1 MGPFLAFAFIGLVI
15 LGGAAYL
22 SYLSKKKRR
31 EAFAT
36 MARQLGLSYS
46 AEDPLGTLAEPFSLF
61 EKGDGRGVENV
72 MWGTWQGI
80 DLRAFDYWYYEEST
94 DGKGS
99 RSRTYYRFDCSIV
112 PIDAACVRLI
122 ISHENVLTRLAGAM
136 SFHDIQFESEAF
148 NKAYNVKSADKK
160 FANDLIDAR
169 MMDWLLKDGAGFSF
183 EIVGDEVLC
192 YGKKIAP
199 ADFVPLLGTAKAF
212 LDHVPSVVHS
222 LYPKSPG

>member
-1 MGPFLAFAFIGLVI
+1 MGVFFLFAFIGGAVA
-15 LGGAAYL
+15 GGVAYL

-36 MARQLGLSYS
+36 MARQLGLSYA
-46 AEDPLGTLAEPFSLF
+46 AEDPFGTLAEPFSLF

-72 MWGTWQGI
+72 MWGVWQGI
-80 DLRAFDYWYYEEST
+80 DFRAFDYWYYDEST
-94 DGKGS
+94 DGKGN
-99 RSRTYYRFDCSIV
+99 RSKTYYRFDCAIV
-112 PIDAACVRLI
+112 PVDAACVRLI
-122 ISHENVLTRLAGAM
+122 ISHENILTRLAGAM
-136 SFHDIQFESEAF
+136 TFHDIQFESDEF
-148 NKAYNVKSADKK
+148 NRAYNVKSADKR

-169 MMDWLLKDGAGFSF
+169 MMAWLLKDGAGFSF

-192 YGKKIAP
+192 SCKKIAP
-199 ADFVPLLGTAKAF
+199 ADFVPLLGTTKGF

>member
-1 MGPFLAFAFIGLVI
+1 MGLFFLFAFIGLAAV
-15 LGGAAYL
+15 GGAAYL

-36 MARQLGLSYS
+36 MARQLGLSYA
-46 AEDPLGTLAEPFSLF
+46 AEDPFGTLAEPFSLF
-61 EKGDGRGVENV
+61 EKGDGRGLENV
-72 MWGTWQGI
+72 MWGTWQGL
-80 DLRAFDYWYYEEST
+80 DLRGFDYWYYDEST
-94 DGKGS
+94 DGKGN
-99 RSRTYYRFDCSIV
+99 RSKTYYRFDCAIV
-112 PIDAACVRLI
+112 PIEVACVRLI
-122 ISHENVLTRLAGAM
+122 ISHENLLTRLAGALT
-136 SFHDIQFESEAF
+136 FHDIHFESEEF

-169 MMDWLLKDGAGFSF
+169 MMNWLLKDGVGFSF

-192 YGKKIAP
+192 FCKKIAP

-222 LYPKSPG
+222 LYPKGSG